1 MKTTKKWLDLSYKE
15 QLEFDDILTKM
26 VDTIL
31 ESQEKLQVLGFSKE
45 DAIAIVKN
53 KLIIF

>member
-31 ESQEKLQVLGFSKE
+31 ESQEKLQVLGFSKK